1 MQILA
6 TQSGEFTATLFKA
19 LDDIDPQWK
28 YYPGVLMTG
37 SHDIV
42 SVESLPNA
50 MNFIKQARESKLPT
64 LGLCF
69 GLEMAVVEY
78 ARNVLG
84 WPTATSEEIE
94 PEALVKVID
103 KLPGMRSGSKL
114 VIDRYEEH
122 WHQYKVHDGLVPTL
136 SRDFGMIFTDGIVE
150 QMQLIGHPF
159 YVLTQ
164 YHPEYSSKPWDHHP
178 VLVAF
183 IEACKKL
190 I

>member
-1 MQILA
+1 
-6 TQSGEFTATLFKA
+6 
-19 LDDIDPQWK
+19 
-28 YYPGVLMTG
+28 MTG
-37 SHDIV
+37 SHDV
-42 SVESLPNA
+42 SEVDLDKVV
-50 MNFIKQARESKLPT
+50 NFIRQARESQLPT

-94 PEALVKVID
+94 PDALVKVIERM
-103 KLPGMRSGSKL
+103 PGMRSGSKL

-122 WHQYKVHDGLVPTL
+122 WHLYKVHDGLVPTL
-136 SRDFGMIFTDGIVE
+136 AKDFAMIFSDGIVE
-150 QMQLIGHPF
+150 QMQLTDHPF

-164 YHPEYSSKPWDHHP
+164 YHPEYSSKPWDPHP
-178 VLVAF
+178 VLVEF
-183 IEACKKL
+183 VKACKKHA